1 LKKTQQTIDQ
11 LEEQIR
17 KTPPP
22 TPQGEKLA
30 VIIQV
35 DLKSLKQLFSR
46 KLDPQILQK
55 IEKAQNYQE
64 LVKVREDFIHQ
75 QTQKNLSDLSAI
87 QTEKT
92 NLIKQQKIERII
104 MISLLV
110 ASLLTL
116 GGLLTKLKMLSSK
129 KNKKITN
136 RKSSQK
142 IKNTFYSKVI
152 IRKSQTKKY

>member
-1 LKKTQQTIDQ
+1 
-11 LEEQIR
+11 
-17 KTPPP
+17 PPP

-75 QTQKNLSDLSAI
+75 QTQKNLADLSTI

-116 GGLLTKLKMLSSK
+116 SGLLTKLKMLSSK